1 MSNNK
6 IRLAIIGCGGMAS
19 GHLNCYKELY
29 EKGIKD
35 FEFIAMCDV
44 EEGRAKSFAER
55 AHQFQGGGPPRVYT
69 EVEKML
75 DVEEL
80 NGADICTPHSH
91 HHINAIPCLEASVD
105 VIIEK
110 PFAVSIKAGKKI
122 IETAERN
129 NCIVATA
136 EQVRRG
142 ARERTMHWAINIEKL
157 IGEPR
162 FFFSESASFGLGVG
176 TPWRLQKMT
185 GGGWLVIDGGVH
197 YADLLRYLFGE
208 VERVYAETRTFEKVR
223 YQDVQNKKGEVHLT
237 VEDTSF
243 ATLTFESGL
252 VGIWTLTNAAPGKGF
267 GHTIYYG
274 SEGSLDGEG
283 IQKKDE
289 TKLSMQELSELFMQ
303 SLTEGEKEKFFPHG
317 ITNGVTIEVYD
328 FLQAVKNRT
337 KPEVS
342 GWEGL
347 KALAICDAIY
357 ESSWSKKAV
366 RIKDV
371 LEGKI
376 EGYQQEINQHWGL

>member
-1 MSNNK
+1 
-6 IRLAIIGCGGMAS
+6 
-19 GHLNCYKELY
+19 
-29 EKGIKD
+29 
-35 FEFIAMCDV
+35 MCDV
-44 EEGRAKSFAER
+44 EEVRAKSFAER
-55 AHQFQGGGPPRVYT
+55 AHQFQGGEPPRVYT

-75 DVEEL
+75 DAEEL
-80 NGADICTPHSH
+80 SGADICTPHSH
-91 HHINAIPCLEASVD
+91 HHITAIPCLEAKVD

-142 ARERTMHWAINIEKL
+142 LTERTMYWAINKEKL

-197 YADLLRYLFGE
+197 YTDLLRYLFGD
-208 VERVYAETRTFEKVR
+208 VERIYAQTRTYEKTR
-223 YQDVQNKKGEVHLT
+223 YRDVQNRTGEVDVT
-237 VEDTSF
+237 VEDTST
-243 ATLTFESGL
+243 ATLTFENGL
-252 VGIWTLTNAAPGKGF
+252 IGVWTLTNALPGKGF

-274 SEGSLDGEG
+274 SEGSLDAQGV
-283 IQKKDE
+283 QRKDS
-289 TKLSMQELSELFMQ
+289 TILSMHQLQEQYMN
-303 SLTEGEKEKFFPHG
+303 SLGPEEKEKLFPKG

-328 FLQAVKNRT
+328 FLQAVKNRS

-347 KALAICDAIY
+347 KALTICDAIY
-357 ESSWSKKAV
+357 ESSWCGQAV
-366 RIKDV
+366 LVKDV

-376 EGYQQEINQHWGL
+376 EGYQQEINQCWGL